1 MEEEAGIEA
10 YITKIRKFIEI
21 AATRIFQGRNGPG
34 DPTGLIFRLLTD
46 EIKSIA
52 NKPTLSYRFRD
63 MLNTEQPALFK
74 NFDFERFCE
83 QIALD
88 GLEKST
94 LALSLLDSPKSDLQQ
109 KGHPKIPIS
118 VLIVRGRHVG

>member
-1 MEEEAGIEA
+1 LEEEAGVEA
-10 YITKIRKFIEI
+10 YITKLRKFIEI
-21 AATRIFQGRNGPG
+21 ASARIFQGRNGPA
-34 DPTGLIFRLLTD
+34 DPTGLIFRLLSD
-46 EIKSIA
+46 EIKTIA

-83 QIALD
+83 QLGLD

-94 LALSLLDSPKSDLQQ
+94 LALSLLDSPKSDSQQ
-109 KGHPKIPIS
+109 KGFGK
-118 VLIVRGRHVG
+118 LLF